1 MPTFLDS
8 KRTRLALV
16 LFGIASLFACSVPSC
31 AARQTAIIGQPPTP
45 FAWSDEQAALTELR
59 ERARRIQT
67 VQAACQLVL
76 TRQGRTVRL
85 DGALAARFPD
95 QIRVRAWKMGSAVLD
110 AAVHDDTAY
119 VYDAGG
125 DSDAGIMVARA
136 LADASELLGPTFIER
151 AQWEHASSVLQLRGT
166 LRDGRGVTC
175 EVDRETLA
183 LRRFTIDDAVEL
195 RLRDH
200 RVIDGMLW
208 PTTIDLNSSQGSVH
222 IRCTDL
228 ALNVQLPPAALAP
241 SARARLV
248 R

>member
-8 KRTRLALV
+8 IPARRALTLLGV
-16 LFGIASLFACSVPSC
+16 ACLCTCFVSGC
-31 AARQTAIIGQPPTP
+31 AARHTPLIGQPPAP
-45 FAWSDEQAALTELR
+45 YAWSDENAALAELQ

-76 TRQGRTVRL
+76 TSQGRTVRL

-95 QIRVRAWKMGSAVLD
+95 QIRVRAWKMGNAVLD
-110 AAVHDDTAY
+110 ATVHHDAAY

-125 DSDAGIMVARA
+125 EGEAGVMVARA
-136 LADASELLGPTFIER
+136 LADASELLGPAFIER
-151 AQWEHASSVLQLRGT
+151 AQWDRASTDSQLRGT
-166 LRDGRGVTC
+166 LRDGRAVTC
-175 EVDRETLA
+175 DVDRQTLA
-183 LRRFTIDDAVEL
+183 LRRFTIDDAVEI

-208 PTTIDLNSSQGSVH
+208 PTTIELNSSQGSVH

-228 ALNVQLPPAALAP
+228 ALNVQLSDAALAP